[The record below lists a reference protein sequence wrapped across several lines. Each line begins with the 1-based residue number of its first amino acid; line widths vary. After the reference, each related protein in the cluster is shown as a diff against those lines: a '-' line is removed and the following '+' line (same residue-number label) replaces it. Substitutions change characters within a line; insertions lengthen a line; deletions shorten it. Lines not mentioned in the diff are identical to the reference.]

1 MNTVVADVRGYASP
15 RPTGPRC
22 RPKSGSGRWPFRRK
36 AAPTWRPPSKL
47 PAIRCRRT
55 CPPMN
60 CAAHGSE
67 ELGSGGG
74 GKGGGQDSSGAT
86 PSRPEA
92 SCDECYG
99 TDGI

>member
-1 MNTVVADVRGYASP
+1 
-15 RPTGPRC
+15 
-22 RPKSGSGRWPFRRK
+22 
-36 AAPTWRPPSKL
+36 
-47 PAIRCRRT
+47 
-55 CPPMN
+55 MN